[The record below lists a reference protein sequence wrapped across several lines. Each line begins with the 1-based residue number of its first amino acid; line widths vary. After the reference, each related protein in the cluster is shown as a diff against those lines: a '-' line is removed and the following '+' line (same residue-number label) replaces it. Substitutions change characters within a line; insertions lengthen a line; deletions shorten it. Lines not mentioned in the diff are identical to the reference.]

1 MGSGASASF
10 SAPTNDEE
18 LTVAYLSY
26 LVQSP
31 DVRAELR
38 AALEQ
43 PVKEPAEVR
52 AGVGD
57 SSPPIHQ
64 NSWAMPFRNSARIGF

>member
-1 MGSGASASF
+1 MGSGASAGF

-52 AGVGD
+52 AGDVD
-57 SSPPIHQ
+57 SSP
-64 NSWAMPFRNSARIGF
+64 SSAPGCETFF